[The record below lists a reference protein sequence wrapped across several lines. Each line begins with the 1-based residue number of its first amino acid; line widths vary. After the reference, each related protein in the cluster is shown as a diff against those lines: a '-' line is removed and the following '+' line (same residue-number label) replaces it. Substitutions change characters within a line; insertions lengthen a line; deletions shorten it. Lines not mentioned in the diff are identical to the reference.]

1 MKPIYCVIA
10 AALSCG
16 SGFSQEIVSYLNYIR
31 QYQTPSGVAFDASDM
46 VAQSGSQLSPLS
58 IQKNGARFELW
69 TFKSSSLSGISEY
82 LLGSS
87 YVASYIPT
95 GKVTISSADTTS
107 EVPRTQVG
115 QNFYVTIE
123 CGGLLKGAT
132 DPEASKSVTFQHHV
146 QSYGVGGDGVTI
158 DRTQATL
165 FKTVAI
171 TENTATP
178 PTALTYTVTSIPGA
192 DLNKIRGEE
201 RFTLR
206 SLPDERDDYKVA
218 SLIIDSS
225 YIQIWPVSDGSIQ
238 GFDSLTKDKESGLPL
253 VRYSAP
259 QITLTL
265 NDLYPSS
272 TTYAQVYKGA
282 PQLGTEGTILD
293 GSSLIINNSV
303 PVSQVLIL
311 SDYEAVFTDD
321 GQWTMELLTKTPFGI
336 TRLAYVTFTLDR
348 TMKVKGTISTI
359 E

>member
-16 SGFSQEIVSYLNYIR
+16 TGFSQEVVSYLNYIR
-31 QYQTPSGVAFDASDM
+31 QFQTPSGVAFDASNM
-46 VAQSGSQLSPLS
+46 VAKSGSQLSPLS

-69 TFKSSSLSGISEY
+69 TFKSSSLSGITEY

-95 GKVTISSADTTS
+95 GKVTVHSADTTS

-115 QNFYVTIE
+115 QDFYVTIE

-146 QSYGVGGDGVTI
+146 QSYGVGGGGVNI
-158 DRTQATL
+158 DRDQATL
-165 FKTVAI
+165 FKAISI
-171 TENTATP
+171 TENGTQT
-178 PTALTYTVTSIPGA
+178 LTYTVPSIPAA
-192 DLNKIRGEE
+192 DLRKVRGEE
-201 RFTLR
+201 RFTIR

-225 YIQIWPVSDGSIQ
+225 YIQIWPLSDGSIQ
-238 GFDSLTKDKESGLPL
+238 GFESLAKDKASGLPL

-259 QITLTL
+259 QVTLTM

-272 TTYAQVYKGA
+272 TYYAQVYKGA
-282 PQLGTEGTILD
+282 PQLNTEGTIIAQRIVNEPFPFND
-293 GSSLIINNSV
+293 V
-303 PVSQVLIL
+303 QTV
-311 SDYEAVFTDD
+311 SDYEAAFTDD

-336 TRLAYVTFTLDR
+336 DRLAYVTFMLDR
-348 TMKVKGTISTI
+348 TMKVKGTITTI
-359 E
+359 SD